1 MKKSE
6 IIKRSIE
13 ENLLNKEEILSNVV
27 SKNTRQ
33 NDDVYLKDKGKSL
46 ALKIVVAVALVMSII
61 NLEFIPKLMDGIP
74 TLLSGKSSKNLNG
87 RFNEL
92 SIVVYA
98 ADDSGKKSE
107 VTLQPNIESSIGKY
121 TPAMSSVPGFPF
133 KCSGEN
139 IEHVEFE
146 VDYGEFILWGSDYK
160 VAKAGKKANINKDSF
175 IYWSPLSNEPMMVKE
190 ANITVT
196 IRTKDHK
203 DLKKYIRIGTDE
215 NYLYYVKLIE

>member
-6 IIKRSIE
+6 VIKRAIE

-33 NDDVYLKDKGKSL
+33 NNNVYINNKRKSL
-46 ALKIVVAVALVMSII
+46 ALRVVIAVALVIIII
-61 NLEFIPKLMDGIP
+61 NLEFIPKLMDEVP
-74 TLLSGKSSKNLNG
+74 KLLSGRSSKNLNG
-87 RFNEL
+87 RFNEF

-98 ADDSGKKSE
+98 ADDFEKKSE
-107 VTLQPNIESSIGKY
+107 VTLQPNIESNIGKY

-139 IEHVEFE
+139 IEYVEFE

-160 VAKAGKKANINKDSF
+160 VTKAGKKANTNKDSF
-175 IYWSPLSNEPMMVKE
+175 VYWTPLSNEPMMVKE

-196 IRTKDHK
+196 IRTKNHK
-203 DLKKYIRIGTDE
+203 DLKKYIIIGTDE

>member
-6 IIKRSIE
+6 IIKRAIE

-33 NDDVYLKDKGKSL
+33 NNNVKGKSL
-46 ALKIVVAVALVMSII
+46 ALRVVITVALVMTII
-61 NLEFIPKLMDGIP
+61 NLEFIYKLMDGVP

-87 RFNEL
+87 KFNEF

-139 IEHVEFE
+139 IEYVEFK

-160 VAKAGKKANINKDSF
+160 ITKAGKKTNVNKDSYV
-175 IYWSPLSNEPMMVKE
+175 YWAPLSNTSMMIKE

-196 IRTKDHK
+196 IRTKNHK
-203 DLKKYIRIGTDE
+203 DLKKYIRIGSDE
-215 NYLYYVKLIE
+215 NNLYYVKLIE